1 MSTTPAPII
10 VRAQVIDAGA
20 VQTAEVHV
28 DPRDAA
34 SNPDMVNG
42 LLHDCAHRVALAVG
56 VAPAPAAAE
65 PAAAAAAPA
74 VPDPAPAPTTAPE
87 GQEWACSSGDGY
99 TLRAYTPPTP
109 GEHVAALRTTCG
121 GGVYLKSPMA
131 REVAAWLT
139 AAADAWDASERT
151 RTGDQ

>member
-34 SNPDMVNG
+34 SNPGAVNG

-56 VAPAPAAAE
+56 VAPDLTPAEAPA
-65 PAAAAAAPA
+65 
-74 VPDPAPAPTTAPE
+74 DAPAPSTAEPE
-87 GQEWACSSGDGY
+87 PA
-99 TLRAYTPPTP
+99 PPAVRQWRTAQDVDHYLTVNKRTSDVHP
-109 GEHVAALRTTCG
+109 AVIRTTDGMPVILTADDCRSIATH
-121 GGVYLKSPMA
+121 LQTIA
-131 REVAAWLT
+131 AAWE
-139 AAADAWDASERT
+139 ARARA
-151 RTGDQ
+151 GDQ

>member
-34 SNPDMVNG
+34 SSPDMVNG

-65 PAAAAAAPA
+65 PAPAPE
-74 VPDPAPAPTTAPE
+74 PEPAPADVRRWRTA
-87 GQEWACSSGDGY
+87 QD
-99 TLRAYTPPTP
+99 
-109 GEHVAALRTTCG
+109 VD
-121 GGVYLKSPMA
+121 VYLTVARGTPDAHPAVIRTSEGASVILTADDCRSIAAHLQTIAAA
-131 REVAAWLT
+131 REAR
-139 AAADAWDASERT
+139 ERA